1 MKHHSQSSLALRRC
15 ALALAAAATFGAGS
29 FVVAGEDYRNK
40 QVGRQSDG
48 SVVLSTN
55 QVIKPAG
62 THIEFR
68 GRPNAV
74 ALSPDLKHAAFLNGA
89 YKAIIVLDPATG
101 AIKQEFDAAG
111 SSASFNGIVYS
122 KDGKKLYAS
131 QANGRII
138 IADVAADGTL
148 ALDRLVAT
156 PKSPIPYPGREDGN
170 SYPGGLALSED
181 GGTLYVVLSR
191 NNSLA
196 ALDLATRRF
205 VAEIPVGNAPHEV
218 LVSGDT
224 AYVSNQGGRTAKG
237 GEYTNDSSGTPIVA
251 DKVSGFAK
259 TGAVSVVDLKSR
271 RTVEHIEVDLHPTA
285 MLLHGQYLFVANTNS
300 DTVSVIDT
308 QSHKHKV
315 VKTIHVKPFEGAPF
329 GSSPNSL
336 GMMDDDHLVVSL
348 GRNNALAV
356 YRLGRRGYDAVEFAG
371 LIPTGWYPS
380 DVAID
385 PVNRRLIVS
394 NDKGVGSLGPEAK
407 IGPDPATNKTGKW
420 VHANMGSAS
429 IVPFPSRGELQSY
442 TQQVLKNNS
451 WNELARGEH
460 RHADKHEAKH
470 KKPVPV
476 PEKTG
481 EPSVFKHVFYI
492 IKENRTYD
500 QVFGALP
507 QGNGDPSLVQFGRE
521 ATPNQH
527 ALVEQ
532 FVLFD
537 NLYDSGSLSADG
549 HQWSTQ
555 AFVVDYLEKFFGGPT
570 RTYPFNGGDALA
582 YAPSGFLWDNAIRHG
597 KTARVYGEYANGL
610 RADGVEMG
618 PWFDDFLQHGQTEA
632 GVWRDFYRDAQIL
645 AGRLSGTPH
654 VKLEAHSDIPS
665 LQAILNKDY
674 PPYHQ
679 IIPDQYRV
687 EVFLKE
693 FNQYV
698 ENKNLPELVV
708 MALTSDHTNGL
719 APNYPTPRAMV
730 ADNDLAL
737 GRVIEAISHSPY
749 WKDSVIFVIEDDAQ
763 NGVDHVDGH
772 RTIGYVVSPYT
783 KRGAVDS
790 RYYTQIDFI
799 RTMEQILGL
808 PPMNQMDLAVSPTAM
823 KHVFT
828 HQPDLRPF
836 QALPNQVALDEMNPG
851 STALRGIRKEWAL
864 ASAALDFSKP
874 DVADPQI
881 LNRAIWYGTKGF
893 DKPYPGDERVLRP
906 GEVHSYLAARNES
919 AGHKNTETPPARR
932 GSS

>member
-1 MKHHSQSSLALRRC
+1 MKHNSHSPLALRRC
-15 ALALAAAATFGAGS
+15 ALTLAVAATFGVGPLSLADEDDRNKR
-29 FVVAGEDYRNK
+29 EDYRDK
-40 QVGRQSDG
+40 QMGRQSDG
-48 SVVLSTN
+48 SVLLSTN
-55 QVIKPAG
+55 QVIKPVG
-62 THIEFR
+62 THVEFR

-74 ALSPDLKHAAFLNGA
+74 ALSPDLKSAAFLNGA
-89 YKAIIVLDPATG
+89 YKAIVVLDPATG

-138 IADVAADGTL
+138 IANVAADGTL
-148 ALDRLVAT
+148 ALDQLVST
-156 PKSPIPYPGREDGN
+156 PKSLIPYPGREDGN
-170 SYPGGLALSED
+170 SFPGGLALSED
-181 GGTLYVVLSR
+181 GGILYVVLSR
-191 NNSLA
+191 NNALA
-196 ALDLATRRF
+196 ILDLATRQF

-218 LVSGDT
+218 LVSGDI
-224 AYVSNQGGRTAKG
+224 AYVSNQGGRAAKD

-259 TGAVSVVDLKSR
+259 TGTVSVVDLKHR
-271 RTVEHIEVDLHPTA
+271 RTLQHIEVDLHPTA
-285 MLLHGQYLFVANTNS
+285 LLLHGQHLFVANTNS

-315 VKTIHVKPFEGAPF
+315 VKTIHVKPFEDAPF
-329 GSSPNSL
+329 GSSPNAL
-336 GMMDDDHLVVSL
+336 GMMDDEHLVVSL

-356 YRLGRRGYDAVEFAG
+356 YRLGRRGYDAVEFEG

-380 DVAID
+380 DIAVDQA
-385 PVNRRLIVS
+385 NRRLVVS
-394 NDKGVGSLGPEAK
+394 NDKGVGSLGPDAK

-420 VHANMGSAS
+420 VHSNMGSTS
-429 IVPFPSRGELQSY
+429 IIPFPTWGELQSY
-442 TQQVLKNNS
+442 TEQVLKNNS
-451 WNELARGEH
+451 WTQLARDEH
-460 RHADKHEAKH
+460 QHADKHKS
-470 KKPVPV
+470 KRMKPVPV

-521 ATPNQH
+521 VTPNHH
-527 ALVEQ
+527 ALAEQ

-537 NLYDSGSLSADG
+537 NLYDSGSNSADG

-555 AFVVDYLEKFFGGPT
+555 AFVVDYIEKSYGGFT

-582 YAPSGFLWDNAIRHG
+582 YAPSGFLWDNALKHG
-597 KTARVYGEYANGL
+597 KKVRVYGEYVNGL

-618 PWFDDFLQHGQTEA
+618 PWLSGLGHGQTEA
-632 GVWRDFYRDAQIL
+632 GVWRDFYRDAEII
-645 AGRLSGTPH
+645 AGRQPGNPH
-654 VKLEAHSDIPS
+654 VDLDAHSDIPS
-665 LQAILNKDY
+665 LEANINKDY
-674 PPYHQ
+674 PPYHMV
-679 IIPDQYRV
+679 IPDQYRV

-693 FNQYV
+693 FSQYV
-698 ENKNLPELVV
+698 KKGNLPELIV
-708 MALTSDHTNGL
+708 MALTNDHTEGL
-719 APNYPTPRAMV
+719 KPNYPTPRAMV

-783 KRGAVDS
+783 KRATVDS

-828 HQPDLRPF
+828 DKPDPRPF
-836 QALPNQVALDEMNPG
+836 KAVPNQIALDEMNPG
-851 STALRGIRKEWAL
+851 STALKGIKKEWAL
-864 ASAALDFSKP
+864 ASAALDFSRP
-874 DVADPQI
+874 DAADPLL
-881 LNRAIWYGTKGF
+881 LNRAIWYSTKGF
-893 DKPYPGDERVLRP
+893 DKPYPGDARVLRP
-906 GEVHSYLAARNES
+906 AEVHAYLQAK
-919 AGHKNTETPPARR
+919 AGMATTAK
-932 GSS
+932 

>member
-1 MKHHSQSSLALRRC
+1 MKHNSHSPLALRRC
-15 ALALAAAATFGAGS
+15 ALTLAVAATFNAGS
-29 FVVAGEDYRNK
+29 LAVAGEDYRNK

-48 SVVLSTN
+48 SVMLSTN
-55 QVIKPAG
+55 QAIKPAG
-62 THIEFR
+62 AHIEFR

-74 ALSPDLKHAAFLNGA
+74 ALSPDLKSAAFLNGA
-89 YKAIIVLDPATG
+89 YKAIVVLDPATG

-122 KDGKKLYAS
+122 KDGRKLYAS

-138 IADVAADGTL
+138 IANVATDGMLT
-148 ALDRLVAT
+148 LDRTVRT
-156 PKSPIPYPGREDGN
+156 PVSTIPYPGREDGN
-170 SYPGGLALSED
+170 SFPGGLALSED
-181 GGTLYVVLSR
+181 GATLYVVLSR
-191 NNSLA
+191 NNSLGV
-196 ALDLATRRF
+196 LDLTTNQF
-205 VAEIPVGNAPHEV
+205 VGEIPAGNAPHEV
-218 LVSGDT
+218 VVGGDV
-224 AYVSNQGGRTAKG
+224 AYVSNQGGRKPQG
-237 GEYTNDSSGTPIVA
+237 GEFTNDSSGTPIVA
-251 DKVSGFAK
+251 DRKSGYAT
-259 TGAVSVVDLKSR
+259 TGTVSVIDLNTR
-271 RTVEHIEVDLHPTA
+271 REIKAIEVERQPTA
-285 MLLHGQYLFVANTNS
+285 LLLSGQSLFVANTNS
-300 DTVSVIDT
+300 DSVSVIDT
-308 QSHKHKV
+308 RRHEV
-315 VKTIHVKPFEGAPF
+315 VKTIHVQPFPGAPF
-329 GSSPNSL
+329 GSSPNGL
-336 GMMDDDHLVVSL
+336 AMMDDDHLVVSL

-380 DVAID
+380 DVAAD
-385 PVNRRLIVS
+385 QANRRLVVS

-407 IGPDPATNKTGKW
+407 VGPDAATNKTGKW
-420 VHANMGSAS
+420 VHSNMGSAS
-429 IVPFPSRGELQSY
+429 VIPFPNHGELRSY
-442 TQQVLKNNS
+442 TEQVYKNNS
-451 WNELARGEH
+451 WERLAHERGEDH
-460 RHADKHEAKH
+460 ARHAAEH

-476 PEKTG
+476 PEKLG

-500 QVFGALP
+500 QIHGDMP

-521 ATPNQH
+521 VTPNHH
-527 ALVEQ
+527 ALAEQ

-537 NLYDSGSLSADG
+537 NLYDSGSNSADG

-555 AFVVDYLEKFFGGPT
+555 AFVVDYLEKFYGGFI

-582 YAPSGFLWDNAIRHG
+582 YAPSGFLWDNALKHG
-597 KTARVYGEYANGL
+597 KKARVYGEYVSGL

-618 PWFDDFLQHGQTEA
+618 PWRRGLGHGQTEA
-632 GVWRDFYRDAQIL
+632 GVWKDFYRDAEII
-645 AGRLSGTPH
+645 AGRLPGTPH
-654 VKLEAHSDIPS
+654 VDLEAHSDVPS
-665 LQAILNKDY
+665 LEAIINKDY

-679 IIPDQYRV
+679 IIPDQYRT

-693 FNQYV
+693 FSEYV
-698 ENKNLPELVV
+698 KNKNLPELVV

-749 WKDSVIFVIEDDAQ
+749 WKDSAIFVIEDDAQ

-823 KHVFT
+823 KGVFADK
-828 HQPDLRPF
+828 PDLRPF
-836 QALPNQVALDEMNPG
+836 KVVPNQIALDEMNPG
-851 STALRGIRKEWAL
+851 STALNGIRKEWAL
-864 ASAALDFSKP
+864 ASAELDFSKP
-874 DVADPQI
+874 DAADPLL
-881 LNRAIWYGTKGF
+881 LNRAIWYSTKGF

-906 GEVHSYLAARNES
+906 AEVHAYLHAK
-919 AGHKNTETPPARR
+919 AGTATRAD
-932 GSS
+932 